1 MPASMRDQVAGA
13 AMGQPSR
20 ARIRPDW
27 GRAATVS
34 EIVEEYPTS
43 PTSLRREYVVVRI
56 ALREDPEEPQR
67 IAVRLVMKDWF
78 WEGRHDMDPLSTGQL
93 RPG

>member
-1 MPASMRDQVAGA
+1 
-13 AMGQPSR
+13 MGNPSR
-20 ARIRPDW
+20 AR
-27 GRAATVS
+27 GHCGGAATVS
-34 EIVEEYPTS
+34 EIVEEYSTS

-56 ALREDPEEPQR
+56 ALREDPDEPQR